1 MRNQTIKPLSR
12 GTLKRLAKTLTAVAC
27 LAAISGCT
35 VITVAGAVGSAAVSV
50 GATVVTTGVKVT
62 GSVIEK
68 GVDLVAG
75 GD

>member
-1 MRNQTIKPLSR
+1 MRKPAIKLR
-12 GTLKRLAKTLTAVAC
+12 RLAKTLAAAAC
-27 LAAISGCT
+27 LAAISGCS
-35 VITVAGAVGSAAVSV
+35 VITVAGTVGGAAISV

-68 GVDLVAG
+68 GVELVTG